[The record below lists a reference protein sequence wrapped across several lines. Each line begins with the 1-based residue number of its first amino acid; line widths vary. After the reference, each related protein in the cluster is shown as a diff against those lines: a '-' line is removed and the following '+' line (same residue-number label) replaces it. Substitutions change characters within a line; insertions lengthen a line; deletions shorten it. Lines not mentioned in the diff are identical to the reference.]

1 MSVSNAMLLDDGIM
15 YRRESGEAS
24 LTLTGAFRELQIVRI
39 SKEVETE
46 DGEKVSSGTCGTIVG
61 VWGQGEAY
69 EVEFIDPIGVAT
81 IRADGLSLI
90 EDAAD

>member
-1 MSVSNAMLLDDGIM
+1 MSVSSVMPLDGDIM
-15 YRRESGEAS
+15 YRRETGEAS
-24 LTLTGAFRELQIVRI
+24 LTGAFRELQVIRI

-46 DGEKVSSGTCGTIVG
+46 DGEKVPSGTCGTIVG

-69 EVEFIDPIGVAT
+69 EVEFTDPIGVAT
-81 IRADGLSLI
+81 IRADGLNLI